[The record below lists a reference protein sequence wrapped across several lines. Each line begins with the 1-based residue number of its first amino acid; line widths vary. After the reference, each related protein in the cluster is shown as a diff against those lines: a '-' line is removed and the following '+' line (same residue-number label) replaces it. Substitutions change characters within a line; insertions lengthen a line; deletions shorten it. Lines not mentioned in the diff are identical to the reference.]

1 LRFVFVGT
9 IEEDIQMA
17 AEVPVET
24 LAEVVEKTEKVL
36 EKKDTWVG
44 TLFKWMSYIFVFWI
58 VVLAL

>member
-1 LRFVFVGT
+1 
-9 IEEDIQMA
+9 MA
-17 AEVPVET
+17 AEAPI
-24 LAEVVEKTEKVL
+24 AEVVSEVIEKSAVL